1 MKREYPKQPITAV
14 GVAVFKGDNV
24 LLIKRNKP
32 PKSFE
37 WSIPG
42 GAQDLGEKL
51 KDTAR
56 REVSE
61 EAGIS
66 IKNIRLIDAVD
77 FIKKDESNAVEYH
90 YSLIDYMAE
99 YESGDLTPGDDAI
112 DCKWVALDDL
122 DQYNLWTETS
132 KLIRNASARKL
143 EG

>member
-14 GVAVFKGDNV
+14 GVAVFKGDKV

-90 YSLIDYMAE
+90 YSLIDYMAD
-99 YESGDLTPGDDAI
+99 YESGGLTPGDDAI

-122 DQYNLWTETS
+122 DQYKLWTETS
-132 KLIRNASARKL
+132 KLIRNASAKKKK
-143 EG
+143 G